1 MSIRKSPPLFKLV
14 SRLIRIGADGGPDG
28 SFEGKGAPGKTVPI
42 GRPPKVGSRDEVMW
56 WSTVGCFA
64 SHAEL
69 WRRLAERPEGR
80 YLILEDDA
88 TLRKGWRQRLTTI
101 FESDL
106 IPDKNWDICIYSTL
120 V

>member
-1 MSIRKSPPLFKLV
+1 M

-42 GRPPKVGSRDEVMW
+42 GRPPKAAHVMRSMW
-56 WSTVGCFA
+56 WSTGVA
-64 SHAEL
+64 SQSRGAL
-69 WRRLAERPEGR
+69 RRLAERPEGR

-88 TLRKGWRQRLTTI
+88 TLRKGWRQLLTTI

-106 IPDKNWDICIYSTL
+106 IPDKNWDILVYSTL